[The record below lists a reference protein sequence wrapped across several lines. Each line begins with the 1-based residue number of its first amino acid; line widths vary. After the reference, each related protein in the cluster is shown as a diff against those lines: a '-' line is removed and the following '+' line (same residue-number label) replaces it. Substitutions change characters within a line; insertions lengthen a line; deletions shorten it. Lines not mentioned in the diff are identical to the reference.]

1 MVIFPYIGLKFIGQK
16 YLESVAP
23 IFIGSSSS
31 WPLIRTSRSSMTPC
45 CLGGKVIQRPLTPK
59 PVGVFFAAKLVWMAN
74 MGDFNGFKFILNYG
88 LCLLPNGHFKVIQ
101 SIMANMRSWWTIV
114 FFSAPNNPMVS
125 YPFPQFFKKNRLSI
139 FSVVPRLLGWS
150 EVIRGLHLRLTNYG
164 KQIKKQKYTLW

>member
-1 MVIFPYIGLKFIGQK
+1 MGIFPYIGLKFIGQK
-16 YLESVAP
+16 YMESVAP

-59 PVGVFFAAKLVWMAN
+59 PVGVFFAAKLVWIAN

-101 SIMANMRSWWTIV
+101 SMMANMRSWWTIV
-114 FFSAPNNPMVS
+114 FSQPPTTLWFLILFPN
-125 YPFPQFFKKNRLSI
+125 FLKKNQLSI
-139 FSVVPRLLGWS
+139 FSAVPRLLGWS
-150 EVIRGLHLRLTNYG
+150 EVIPRPASEVD
-164 KQIKKQKYTLW
+164 